1 MTPQPQPT
9 LNELLRQAGKIL
21 ADIPPESKTVETVS
35 EYCIPKLGP
44 ISKENTIAIRQMIA
58 AKNRVDIP
66 PGVWPIS
73 NDIRAAKGTRIAGLG
88 PRHSKPALYLD
99 PASPEIA
106 KRRDAKCWFSLIQSN
121 AAPGEFAS
129 LVGDVYGL
137 PYGTAEGASVSNLR
151 LSGSFNAIT
160 NPCTIAGI
168 ALEGTAIDVRCV
180 DLEGFAK
187 GLAGG
192 ECFPVRIFA
201 PRIPGDY
208 GPSSIIDCRLIN
220 VGNANN
226 LHRGLAGEEITV
238 FSVVGSPECQI
249 QSPRIERCTADGIRR
264 NKQQPSPIQ
273 VFHMANCRDAIL
285 RDCVVADSDATGFY
299 VDSGT
304 SINTRILGNT
314 FRNIHRGVVVNGART
329 EEMTIAGNNISTY
342 WGSDVSWNPDCPP
355 ACVLFRAPGGTKPII
370 DRAYI
375 YANAILGGAPI
386 GTQAFFPR
394 GIYVEAQD
402 KVHVRDIQVFNNI
415 IEVARVGADPRYY
428 SPIMPN
434 QLSIYFAFTYAW
446 HNRAI
451 QAWNNRSQT
460 GVIPKITVVDSQ
472 YKPVSYI

>member
-1 MTPQPQPT
+1 MQTQPT
-9 LNELLRQAGKIL
+9 LTDLLRQAGKL
-21 ADIPPESKTVETVS
+21 LTEIPPTEPKVETTS

-44 ISKENTIAIRQMIA
+44 VSRENTVAIRQMIA

-66 PGVWPIS
+66 PGAWPIS

-88 PRHSKPALYLD
+88 SRHSKPVLYLD
-99 PASPEIA
+99 PASPEIS
-106 KRRDAKCWFSLIQSN
+106 KRKNAKCWFSLIQSN

-151 LSGSFNAIT
+151 LSGSFSAIT
-160 NPCTIAGI
+160 DPCTIAGI
-168 ALEGTAIDVRCV
+168 ALEGTAIDVRGV

-192 ECFPVRIFA
+192 ECFPIRIFA
-201 PRIPGDY
+201 PRIAGDY

-238 FSVVGSPECQI
+238 FSIVGSPECQI
-249 QSPRIERCTADGIRR
+249 QSPRIERCTAEGIRR

-273 VFHMANCRDAIL
+273 MFHMANCRDAIL
-285 RDCVVADSDATGFY
+285 RDCVVSDSDATGFY

-304 SINTRILGNT
+304 SINTRVLGNT
-314 FRNIHRGVVVNGART
+314 FRNIHRGVVVNGAITR
-329 EEMTIAGNNISTY
+329 EMTIAGNNISTY
-342 WGSDVSWNPDCPP
+342 WSSDISWNPDCPP
-355 ACVLFRAPGGTKPII
+355 ACVLFRAPGGTKPVI

-394 GIYVEAQD
+394 GVYLEAQD
-402 KVHVRDIQVFNNI
+402 QIHIQDVEVFNNI
-415 IEVARVGADPRYY
+415 IDVTRFGSDPKYY
-428 SPIMPN
+428 SPTAQD
-434 QLSIYFAFTYAW
+434 QLAIYFAFNYAW
-446 HNRAI
+446 HPRAVKV
-451 QAWNNRSQT
+451 WNNRSRT
-460 GVIPKITVVDSQ
+460 GFAPKITVVDTTH
-472 YKPVSYI
+472 KPVQFV